1 MTTDGEAAAVAH
13 IATLDEPRRSRMAHL
28 HEVITSAIPDA
39 GIRMFEYGGTLIGY
53 GPYRYSNSAGKEVGD
68 WFSVGL
74 ASRKAYV
81 SLFSMGQRDG
91 GYLVEAVHDRFP
103 GTTIGRSC
111 LNIKDPSTISDDAVR
126 DLVTETWQQYRHG
139 QPPRPA
145 RTARTT
151 R

>member
-1 MTTDGEAAAVAH
+1 VTDDGAAAAAAH
-13 IATLDEPRRSRMAHL
+13 IASLDEPRRSQLAHL
-28 HEVITSAIPDA
+28 HEVIRAAIPDA
-39 GIRMFEYGGTLIGY
+39 SIRMFEYGGPLIGY
-53 GPYRYSNSAGKEVGD
+53 GVYAYTNSKGPAGD

-111 LNIKDPSTISDDAVR
+111 LNIKDPTTISDEAVR
-126 DLVTETWQQYRHG
+126 DLVTETWAQYRNG

-145 RTARTT
+145 RTT